1 MEAIDVQRMS
11 APSDRMGLWILPSI
25 SRQSWGSG
33 TAMNVRIVSLFMAGL
48 VRLIFKTLSCQPVE
62 HAGK

>member
-1 MEAIDVQRMS
+1 
-11 APSDRMGLWILPSI
+11 MGLWILPSI